1 MSESGLSEGG
11 GDDVLI
17 SRIHDAL
24 ADTQDTIR
32 AFDTKAEILA
42 AGVALVVGLINGRAM
57 QTAEQVLVVRMLV
70 GIGLLGVLGTVIFS
84 GLVLWPRRGIV
95 GQAVRKNGADEG
107 RAERRNSAGV
117 YHVTNGTFASPLHY
131 ARAARNTDWV
141 TEMSREIVK
150 CSHIREEKAKWFRCA
165 LICALIA
172 VLPTSVAAIW
182 SLETTSRPAL
192 KNDTRQMLS
201 HNRANSP
208 SRYSI
213 GGSHMWSDRSFDQ
226 LPLNGP

>member
-1 MSESGLSEGG
+1 MSASGLSDKGTD
-11 GDDVLI
+11 DDVLI
-17 SRIHDAL
+17 SRIRDAL
-24 ADTQDTIR
+24 ADTQGTIR
-32 AFDTKAEILA
+32 AFDTNSEILA
-42 AGVALVVGLINGRAM
+42 AGVALVVGLINGRVM

-70 GIGLLGVLGTVIFS
+70 GIGLLGVIGTVIFS
-84 GLVLWPRRGIV
+84 GLVLWPRSGAV
-95 GQAVRKNGADEG
+95 GQGDKKNGADKG
-107 RAERRNSAGV
+107 GAEPHNSAGV
-117 YHVTNGTFASPLHY
+117 YYVTNGTFASLLDY
-131 ARAARNTDWV
+131 ARAARTADWV

-192 KNDTRQMLS
+192 KNNTHQMLS
-201 HNRANSP
+201 HNRANST

-213 GGSHMWSDRSFDQ
+213 GGSQ
-226 LPLNGP
+226 YVV

>member
-1 MSESGLSEGG
+1 MSESRLSEDG
-11 GDDVLI
+11 GDATLI
-17 SRIHDAL
+17 GRIHDAL

-32 AFDTKAEILA
+32 AFDIKAEILA
-42 AGVALVVGLINGRAM
+42 AGVALVVGLINGRVM
-57 QTAEQVLVVRMLV
+57 KTAEQVLVVRMLV
-70 GIGLLGVLGTVIFS
+70 GIGLLGVIGTVIFS
-84 GLVLWPRRGIV
+84 GLVLWPRRGTV
-95 GQAVRKNGADEG
+95 GQADKGV
-107 RAERRNSAGV
+107 AEPHNSAGV
-117 YHVTNGTFASPLHY
+117 YYVTNGTFASLLDY
-131 ARAARNTDWV
+131 ARAARTVDWV
-141 TEMSREIVK
+141 TEMSREILK

-192 KNDTRQMLS
+192 ENNTREMLS

-226 LPLNGP
+226 LPVNGP